1 MRRSTIDFN
10 KIGKRHDVPAYIAQE
25 IWMSVFR
32 FIREKMATYDFVTM
46 SDEDLEKLNADF
58 IIPGFGMLRLNRKRV
73 RTWRNNCKRAAE
85 KSDNKKT
92 QQHEG
97 YNSEEDQAGV
107 HDGAADLRQV

>member
-1 MRRSTIDFN
+1 MRRSTIDFK
-10 KIGKRHDVPAYIAQE
+10 KIASRHGVTAYQAQE

-32 FIREKMATYDFVTM
+32 YIREKIASYDFVAM
-46 SDEDLEKLNADF
+46 SDEDFEKLNADF
-58 IIPGFGMLRLNRKRV
+58 IIPGFGMLRLNRKRTRV
-73 RTWRNNCKRAAE
+73 RRNAYRRAAE

>member
-1 MRRSTIDFN
+1 MRRSTIDFK
-10 KIGKRHDVPAYIAQE
+10 KIASRHGVTAYQAQE

-32 FIREKMATYDFVTM
+32 YIREKIASYDFVAM

-58 IIPGFGMLRLNRKRV
+58 IIPGFGMLRLNRKRI
-73 RTWRNNCKRAAE
+73 RTLRSYCKPVAE